1 MKIAIVRLSAL
12 GDIIVSAVFLAAIK
26 ERLPNAQI
34 EWFVDERFSAILEHS
49 PYIDKLHPIALKS
62 ALKTFNP
69 LKIFKLFKSLRAYE
83 YDIIIDM
90 QGLVKSALIAQTL
103 KAPKKVGFDYASARE
118 GLSAFFYSQKVS
130 IAYNEPILKRNFTL
144 LSHALNLSQ
153 KEISNEISESLSS
166 RSKVFSYQD
175 SPKIDALNLNENK
188 LKILFVLETSKINKT
203 YPTERFKELALM
215 LENFQICL
223 LWHANEDKAN
233 ALYGALKNQRDVL
246 LLPKLTLN
254 EVKALLFKMDLII
267 GGDTGITHLAWAL
280 QKPSITLYG
289 NTPMERF
296 KLESPINVSLTANS
310 NANYHKK
317 DFSIQNIE
325 PKKIKECVLNILK
338 EKNDL

>member
-12 GDIIVSAVFLAAIK
+12 GDIIVSAVFLSLIK
-26 ERLPNAQI
+26 ERFTDAQI

-62 ALKTFNP
+62 TLTTFNP

-90 QGLVKSALIAQTL
+90 QGLVKSALITQML

-130 IAYNEPILKRNFTL
+130 IAYDEPILKRNFTL
-144 LSHALNLSQ
+144 LSQALNLP
-153 KEISNEISESLSS
+153 KNEISEGLSS
-166 RSKVFSYQD
+166 RFKVFSYQD
-175 SPKIDALNLNENK
+175 SPKIDALNLNQNK
-188 LKILFVLETSKINKT
+188 PKILFVLETSKINKT
-203 YPTERFKELALM
+203 YPTERFKELALA

-223 LWHANEDKAN
+223 LWHADEKKAIT
-233 ALYGALKNQRDVL
+233 LYHALKHQCDVL

-254 EVKALLFKMDLII
+254 EVKALLFKMDVII

-280 QKPSITLYG
+280 QKASITLYG

-296 KLESPINVSLTANS
+296 KLESPINVSLTGNS

-317 DFSIQNIE
+317 DFSIQNID
-325 PKKIKECVLNILK
+325 PKKIKECVLNVLK
-338 EKNDL
+338 EKE

>member
-26 ERLPNAQI
+26 ECLPNAQI
-34 EWFVDERFSAILEHS
+34 EWFVDERFGAILEHS

-90 QGLVKSALIAQTL
+90 QGLVKSALIAQML

-144 LSHALNLSQ
+144 LFHALNLP
-153 KEISNEISESLSS
+153 KNEISEGLSS

-175 SPKIDALNLNENK
+175 SPKIDALNLNKNK
-188 LKILFVLETSKINKT
+188 PKILFVLETSKINKT
-203 YPTERFKELALM
+203 YPTERFKELALA

-223 LWHANEDKAN
+223 LWHADEYKAN
-233 ALYGALKNQRDVL
+233 ALYGALKNQCDAL

-296 KLESPINVSLTANS
+296 KLESPINVSLTGNS

-317 DFSIQNIE
+317 DFSIQNID

>member
-26 ERLPNAQI
+26 ERFTNAQI
-34 EWFVDERFSAILEHS
+34 EWFVDERFGAILEHS
-49 PYIDKLHPIALKS
+49 PYIDKLHPVALKS
-62 ALKTFNP
+62 TLTTFNP

-83 YDIIIDM
+83 YDIVIDM
-90 QGLVKSALIAQTL
+90 QGLIKSALITQML

-130 IAYNEPILKRNFTL
+130 IAYNESVLKRNFTL
-144 LSHALNLSQ
+144 LSHALNLPK
-153 KEISNEISESLSS
+153 KEISEGLSS

-175 SPKIDALNLNENK
+175 SPKIDALNLNKNK
-188 LKILFVLETSKINKT
+188 PKILFVLETSKINKT
-203 YPTERFKELALM
+203 YPIERFKELALA

-223 LWHANEDKAN
+223 LWHADEDKAT

-296 KLESPINVSLTANS
+296 KLESPINVSLTGNS

-338 EKNDL
+338 EKE

>member
-26 ERLPNAQI
+26 ECLPNAQI
-34 EWFVDERFSAILEHS
+34 EWFVDERFGAILEHS

-62 ALKTFNP
+62 VLTTFNP

-90 QGLVKSALIAQTL
+90 QGLVKSALITQML

-130 IAYNEPILKRNFTL
+130 IAYDEPILKRNFTL
-144 LSHALNLSQ
+144 LSHALNLP
-153 KEISNEISESLSS
+153 KNEISEGLNS
-166 RSKVFSYQD
+166 RAKVFSYQD
-175 SPKIDALNLNENK
+175 SPKINALNWNQNK
-188 LKILFVLETSKINKT
+188 PKILFVLETSKINKT

-223 LWHANEDKAN
+223 LWHANEEKAIT
-233 ALYGALKNQRDVL
+233 LYHALKHQHDIL

-254 EVKALLFKMDLII
+254 EVKALLFKMDVII

-296 KLESPINVSLTANS
+296 KLESPINVSLTGNS

-325 PKKIKECVLNILK
+325 PKKIKECVLNVLK
-338 EKNDL
+338 EKE

>member
-26 ERLPNAQI
+26 ECLPNAQI

-62 ALKTFNP
+62 ALTTFNP

-90 QGLVKSALIAQTL
+90 QGLVKSALIAQML

-130 IAYNEPILKRNFTL
+130 IAYDEPILKRNFTL
-144 LSHALNLSQ
+144 LSHALNLP
-153 KEISNEISESLSS
+153 KNEISEGLSS

-175 SPKIDALNLNENK
+175 SPKINALNLNENK

-223 LWHANEDKAN
+223 LWHADEHKAIT
-233 ALYGALKNQRDVL
+233 LYHALKHQCDIL

-280 QKPSITLYG
+280 QKASITLYG

-296 KLESPINVSLTANS
+296 KLESPINVSLTGNS

-317 DFSIQNIE
+317 DFSIQNID

-338 EKNDL
+338 EKE

>member
-1 MKIAIVRLSAL
+1 M
-12 GDIIVSAVFLAAIK
+12 SAVFLAAIK
-26 ERLPNAQI
+26 ECLPNAQI

-62 ALKTFNP
+62 ALTTFNP

-90 QGLVKSALIAQTL
+90 QGLVKSALITQML

-118 GLSAFFYSQKVS
+118 SLSAFFYSQKVS
-130 IAYNEPILKRNFTL
+130 IAYDEPILKRNFTL
-144 LSHALNLSQ
+144 LSQALNLP
-153 KEISNEISESLSS
+153 KNEISEGLSS
-166 RSKVFSYQD
+166 RFKVFSYQD
-175 SPKIDALNLNENK
+175 SSKINALNLNQNK
-188 LKILFVLETSKINKT
+188 PKILFVLETSKINKT
-203 YPTERFKELALM
+203 YPTERFKELALA

-223 LWHANEDKAN
+223 LWHADEKKATT
-233 ALYGALKNQRDVL
+233 LYHSLKNQCDTL

-296 KLESPINVSLTANS
+296 KLESPINVSLTGNS

-338 EKNDL
+338 EKE

>member
-12 GDIIVSAVFLAAIK
+12 GDIIVSAVFLALIK
-26 ERLPNAQI
+26 ERFTNAQI
-34 EWFVDERFSAILEHS
+34 EWFVDERFGAILEHS

-62 ALKTFNP
+62 TLTTFNP

-83 YDIIIDM
+83 YDIVIDM
-90 QGLVKSALIAQTL
+90 QGLIKSALITQML

-118 GLSAFFYSQKVS
+118 GLSAFFYSQKIS
-130 IAYNEPILKRNFTL
+130 IAYNESVLKRNFTL
-144 LSHALNLSQ
+144 LFHALNLP
-153 KEISNEISESLSS
+153 KKEISESLSS

-175 SPKIDALNLNENK
+175 SLKIDALNLNKNK
-188 LKILFVLETSKINKT
+188 PKILFVLETSKINKT
-203 YPTERFKELALM
+203 YPIERFKELALA

-223 LWHANEDKAN
+223 LWHADEDKAT

-296 KLESPINVSLTANS
+296 KLESPINVSLTGNS

-317 DFSIQNIE
+317 DFSIQNID

-338 EKNDL
+338 EKE

>member
-26 ERLPNAQI
+26 ECLPNAQI
-34 EWFVDERFSAILEHS
+34 EWFVDERFGAILEHS

-62 ALKTFNP
+62 TLTTFNP

-90 QGLVKSALIAQTL
+90 QGLVKSALITQML
-103 KAPKKVGFDYASARE
+103 KSPKKVGFDYASARE

-144 LSHALNLSQ
+144 LSHALNLP
-153 KEISNEISESLSS
+153 KNEISEGLSS
-166 RSKVFSYQD
+166 RDKVFSYQN
-175 SPKIDALNLNENK
+175 SPKIDALNLNQNK
-188 LKILFVLETSKINKT
+188 PKILFVLETSKINKT
-203 YPTERFKELALM
+203 YPIERFKELALM

-223 LWHANEDKAN
+223 LWHADEDKAN
-233 ALYGALKNQRDVL
+233 ALYGALKHKRDAL

-280 QKPSITLYG
+280 QKASITLYG

-296 KLESPINVSLTANS
+296 KLESPINVSLTGNS

-317 DFSIQNIE
+317 DFSIQNID

-338 EKNDL
+338 EKE

>member
-26 ERLPNAQI
+26 ERFTDAQI
-34 EWFVDERFSAILEHS
+34 EWFVDERFGAILEHS

-90 QGLVKSALIAQTL
+90 QGLVKSALITQML

-130 IAYNEPILKRNFTL
+130 IAYDEPILKRNFTL
-144 LSHALNLSQ
+144 LSQALNLT
-153 KEISNEISESLSS
+153 KNEISEGLSS
-166 RSKVFSYQD
+166 RAKVFSYQD
-175 SPKIDALNLNENK
+175 SPKIDALNLNKNK
-188 LKILFVLETSKINKT
+188 PKILFVLETSKINKT
-203 YPTERFKELALM
+203 YPTERFKELALA

-223 LWHANEDKAN
+223 LWHADEHKATT
-233 ALYGALKNQRDVL
+233 LYHALKHQCDTL

-254 EVKALLFKMDLII
+254 EVKALLFKMDVIV

-280 QKPSITLYG
+280 QKASITLYG

-296 KLESPINVSLTANS
+296 KLESPINVSLTGNS

-317 DFSIQNIE
+317 DFSIQNID

-338 EKNDL
+338 EKE

>member
-26 ERLPNAQI
+26 ERFTDAQI
-34 EWFVDERFSAILEHS
+34 EWFVDERFGAILEHS

-90 QGLVKSALIAQTL
+90 QGLVKSALITQML

-130 IAYNEPILKRNFTL
+130 IAYDEPILKRNFTL
-144 LSHALNLSQ
+144 LSHALNLP
-153 KEISNEISESLSS
+153 KNEISESLSS

-175 SPKIDALNLNENK
+175 SPKINALNLNQNK

-203 YPTERFKELALM
+203 YPTERFKELALA

-223 LWHANEDKAN
+223 LWHADEHKATT
-233 ALYGALKNQRDVL
+233 LYHALKHQRDVL

-254 EVKALLFKMDLII
+254 EVKALLFKMDVII

-296 KLESPINVSLTANS
+296 KLESPINVSLTGNS

-317 DFSIQNIE
+317 DFSIQNID

-338 EKNDL
+338 EKE

>member
-26 ERLPNAQI
+26 ERFIDAQI

-62 ALKTFNP
+62 TLTTFNP
-69 LKIFKLFKSLRAYE
+69 LEIFKLFKSLRAYE
-83 YDIIIDM
+83 YDIVIDM
-90 QGLVKSALIAQTL
+90 QGLVKSALITQML

-118 GLSAFFYSQKVS
+118 SLSAFFYSQKVS

-144 LSHALNLSQ
+144 LSHALNLPK
-153 KEISNEISESLSS
+153 KEISEGLSS

-175 SPKIDALNLNENK
+175 SLKIDALNLNQNK
-188 LKILFVLETSKINKT
+188 PKILFVLETSKVNKT
-203 YPTERFKELALM
+203 YPTERFKELALA

-223 LWHANEDKAN
+223 LWHADEKKATT
-233 ALYGALKNQRDVL
+233 LYGTLKDQCDAL

-296 KLESPINVSLTANS
+296 KLESPINVSLTGNS

-338 EKNDL
+338 EKE

>member
-26 ERLPNAQI
+26 ECFTDAQI

-62 ALKTFNP
+62 ALTTFNP
-69 LKIFKLFKSLRAYE
+69 LKIFKLFKSLRTYE

-90 QGLVKSALIAQTL
+90 QGLVKSALITQML

-130 IAYNEPILKRNFTL
+130 IAYDEPILKRNFTL
-144 LSHALNLSQ
+144 LSQALNLP
-153 KEISNEISESLSS
+153 KNEISQSLSS
-166 RSKVFSYQD
+166 RFKVFSYQD
-175 SPKIDALNLNENK
+175 SPKINALNLNQNK
-188 LKILFVLETSKINKT
+188 PKILFVLETSKINKT
-203 YPTERFKELALM
+203 YPTERFKELALA

-223 LWHANEDKAN
+223 LWHADEKKATT
-233 ALYGALKNQRDVL
+233 LYHALKHQRDVL

-296 KLESPINVSLTANS
+296 KLESPINVSLTGNS

-317 DFSIQNIE
+317 DFSIQNID

-338 EKNDL
+338 EKE

>member
-12 GDIIVSAVFLAAIK
+12 GDIIVSAVFLVAIK
-26 ERLPNAQI
+26 ECLPNAQI

-49 PYIDKLHPIALKS
+49 PYVDKLHPIALKR

-90 QGLVKSALIAQTL
+90 QGLVKSALITQML

-118 GLSAFFYSQKVS
+118 SLSAFFYSQKVS
-130 IAYNEPILKRNFTL
+130 IAYDEPILKRNFTL
-144 LSHALNLSQ
+144 LSHALNLP
-153 KEISNEISESLSS
+153 KNEISEGLSS
-166 RSKVFSYQD
+166 RAKVFSYQD
-175 SPKIDALNLNENK
+175 SPKINALNLNENK
-188 LKILFVLETSKINKT
+188 PKILFVLETSQINKT

-223 LWHANEDKAN
+223 LWHADEEKAIT
-233 ALYGALKNQRDVL
+233 LYHALKHQCDIL

-254 EVKALLFKMDLII
+254 EVKALLFKMDLVI

-280 QKPSITLYG
+280 QKASITLYG

-296 KLESPINVSLTANS
+296 KLESPINVSLTGNS

-325 PKKIKECVLNILK
+325 PKKIKECVLNVLK
-338 EKNDL
+338 EKE

>member
-12 GDIIVSAVFLAAIK
+12 GDIIVSAVFLALIR
-26 ERLPNAQI
+26 ERFTNAQI
-34 EWFVDERFSAILEHS
+34 EWFVDERFGAILEHS

-62 ALKTFNP
+62 TLTTFNP

-83 YDIIIDM
+83 YDIVIDM
-90 QGLVKSALIAQTL
+90 QGLIKSALITQML
-103 KAPKKVGFDYASARE
+103 KAPKKVGFDCTSARE

-130 IAYNEPILKRNFTL
+130 IAYNESVLKRNFTL
-144 LSHALNLSQ
+144 LSHALNLPK
-153 KEISNEISESLSS
+153 KEISEGLRS

-175 SPKIDALNLNENK
+175 SPKIDALNLNKNK
-188 LKILFVLETSKINKT
+188 PKILFVLETSKINKT
-203 YPTERFKELALM
+203 YSIERFKELALA

-223 LWHANEDKAN
+223 LWHADEDKAT

-296 KLESPINVSLTANS
+296 KLESPINVSLTGNS

-338 EKNDL
+338 EKE

>member
-26 ERLPNAQI
+26 ECLPNAQI

-62 ALKTFNP
+62 ALTTFNP

-90 QGLVKSALIAQTL
+90 QGLVKSALITQML

-130 IAYNEPILKRNFTL
+130 IAYDEPILKRNFTL
-144 LSHALNLSQ
+144 LSHALNLP
-153 KEISNEISESLSS
+153 KNEISEGLSS
-166 RSKVFSYQD
+166 RSKVFFYQD
-175 SPKIDALNLNENK
+175 SPKINALNLNQNK
-188 LKILFVLETSKINKT
+188 PKILFVLETSKINKT
-203 YPTERFKELALM
+203 YPIERFKDLALM

-223 LWHANEDKAN
+223 LWHADGDKAN
-233 ALYGALKNQRDVL
+233 ALYGALKHQRDVL

-254 EVKALLFKMDLII
+254 EVKALLFKMDVII

-296 KLESPINVSLTANS
+296 KLESPINVSLTGNS

-317 DFSIQNIE
+317 DFSIQNID

-338 EKNDL
+338 EKE

>member
-12 GDIIVSAVFLAAIK
+12 GDIIVSAVFLALIK
-26 ERLPNAQI
+26 ERFTNAQI
-34 EWFVDERFSAILEHS
+34 EWFVDERFGAILEHS

-62 ALKTFNP
+62 ILTTFNP

-83 YDIIIDM
+83 YDIVIDM
-90 QGLVKSALIAQTL
+90 QGLIKSALITQML

-130 IAYNEPILKRNFTL
+130 IAYNESILKRNFTL
-144 LSHALNLSQ
+144 LSHALNLPQ
-153 KEISNEISESLSS
+153 KEISEGLNS

-175 SPKIDALNLNENK
+175 SPKIDALNLNKNK
-188 LKILFVLETSKINKT
+188 PKILFVLETSKINKT
-203 YPTERFKELALM
+203 YPIERFKELALA

-223 LWHANEDKAN
+223 LWHADEYKAN

-296 KLESPINVSLTANS
+296 KLESPINVSLTGNS

>member
-1 MKIAIVRLSAL
+1 M
-12 GDIIVSAVFLAAIK
+12 SAVFLAAIK
-26 ERLPNAQI
+26 ERFANAQI

-62 ALKTFNP
+62 TLTTFNP

-83 YDIIIDM
+83 YDIVIDM
-90 QGLVKSALIAQTL
+90 QGLIKSALITQML
-103 KAPKKVGFDYASARE
+103 KAPKKVGFGYASARE

-130 IAYNEPILKRNFTL
+130 IAYNEPVLKRNFTL
-144 LSHALNLSQ
+144 LFHALNLP
-153 KEISNEISESLSS
+153 KKEISESLSS

-188 LKILFVLETSKINKT
+188 PKILFVLETSKINKT
-203 YPTERFKELALM
+203 YPIERFKELALA

-223 LWHANEDKAN
+223 LWHASEDKAT
-233 ALYGALKNQRDVL
+233 ALYHTLKNQRDVL

-296 KLESPINVSLTANS
+296 KLESPINVSLTGNS

-338 EKNDL
+338 EKE

>member
-12 GDIIVSAVFLAAIK
+12 GDIIVSAVFLALIK
-26 ERLPNAQI
+26 ERFTNAQI
-34 EWFVDERFSAILEHS
+34 EWFVDERFGAILEHS

-62 ALKTFNP
+62 TLTTFNP
-69 LKIFKLFKSLRAYE
+69 LKIFKFFKSLRAYE
-83 YDIIIDM
+83 YDIVIDM
-90 QGLVKSALIAQTL
+90 QGLIKSALITQML

-130 IAYNEPILKRNFTL
+130 IAYNEPVLKRNFTL
-144 LSHALNLSQ
+144 LFHALNLP
-153 KEISNEISESLSS
+153 KKEISESLSS

-175 SPKIDALNLNENK
+175 SPKIDALSLNKNK
-188 LKILFVLETSKINKT
+188 PKILFVLETSKINKT
-203 YPTERFKELALM
+203 YPIERFKELALA

-223 LWHANEDKAN
+223 LWHASEDKAT
-233 ALYGALKNQRDVL
+233 ALYGALKNQCDVL

-296 KLESPINVSLTANS
+296 KLESPINVSLTGNS

-338 EKNDL
+338 EKE

>member
-12 GDIIVSAVFLAAIK
+12 GDIIVSAVFLTLIK
-26 ERLPNAQI
+26 ERFTNAQI
-34 EWFVDERFSAILEHS
+34 EWFVDERFDAILEHS
-49 PYIDKLHPIALKS
+49 PYIDKLHPIALKNT
-62 ALKTFNP
+62 LTTFNP

-83 YDIIIDM
+83 YDMVIDM
-90 QGLVKSALIAQTL
+90 QGLIKSALITQML

-118 GLSAFFYSQKVS
+118 SLSAFFYSQKVS
-130 IAYNEPILKRNFTL
+130 IAYDEPILKRNFTL
-144 LSHALNLSQ
+144 LSQALNLP
-153 KEISNEISESLSS
+153 KNEISEGLNS

-175 SPKIDALNLNENK
+175 SPKIDALNLNKNK

-203 YPTERFKELALM
+203 YPIERFKELALA

-223 LWHANEDKAN
+223 LWHADETKA
-233 ALYGALKNQRDVL
+233 ATLYHTLKNQRDVL

-296 KLESPINVSLTANS
+296 KLESPINVSLTGNS

-317 DFSIQNIE
+317 DFSIQNID

-338 EKNDL
+338 EKE

>member
-1 MKIAIVRLSAL
+1 M
-12 GDIIVSAVFLAAIK
+12 SAVFLALIK
-26 ERLPNAQI
+26 ERFTDAQI
-34 EWFVDERFSAILEHS
+34 EWFVDERFGAILEHS

-62 ALKTFNP
+62 TLTTLNP

-90 QGLVKSALIAQTL
+90 QGLVKSALITQML

-130 IAYNEPILKRNFTL
+130 IAYDEPILKRNFTL
-144 LSHALNLSQ
+144 LSQALNLP
-153 KEISNEISESLSS
+153 KEEISQSLSS
-166 RSKVFSYQD
+166 RFKVFSYQD
-175 SPKIDALNLNENK
+175 SPKIDALNLNQNK

-203 YPTERFKELALM
+203 YPIERFKELALA

-223 LWHANEDKAN
+223 LWHADEHKATT
-233 ALYGALKNQRDVL
+233 LYHALKHQRDVL

-296 KLESPINVSLTANS
+296 KLESPINVSLTGNS

-317 DFSIQNIE
+317 DFSIQNID

-338 EKNDL
+338 EKE

>member
-12 GDIIVSAVFLAAIK
+12 GDIIVSAVFLTLIK
-26 ERLPNAQI
+26 ERFANAQI
-34 EWFVDERFSAILEHS
+34 EWFVDERFGAILEHS

-62 ALKTFNP
+62 TLTTFNP

-83 YDIIIDM
+83 YDIVIDM
-90 QGLVKSALIAQTL
+90 QGLIKSALITQML

-130 IAYNEPILKRNFTL
+130 IAYNEPVLKRNFTL
-144 LSHALNLSQ
+144 LFHALNLPQ
-153 KEISNEISESLSS
+153 KEISEGLRS

-175 SPKIDALNLNENK
+175 SPKIDALNLNKNK
-188 LKILFVLETSKINKT
+188 LKILFVLETSRINKT
-203 YPTERFKELALM
+203 YPIERFKELALA

-223 LWHANEDKAN
+223 LWHADEDKAN
-233 ALYGALKNQRDVL
+233 VLYGALKNQRDVL

-296 KLESPINVSLTANS
+296 KLESPINVSLTGNS

-338 EKNDL
+338 EKE

>member
-26 ERLPNAQI
+26 ERFTNAQI

-62 ALKTFNP
+62 VLTTFNP

-83 YDIIIDM
+83 YDIVIDM
-90 QGLVKSALIAQTL
+90 QGLVKSALITQML

-130 IAYNEPILKRNFTL
+130 IAYNEPVLKRNFTL
-144 LSHALNLSQ
+144 LSHALNLP
-153 KEISNEISESLSS
+153 KKEISESLSS

-175 SPKIDALNLNENK
+175 SPKVDALNLNKNK

-203 YPTERFKELALM
+203 YPIERFKELALA

-223 LWHANEDKAN
+223 LWHADEHKATT
-233 ALYGALKNQRDVL
+233 LYHALKHQRDVL

-254 EVKALLFKMDLII
+254 EVKALLFKMDVII

-296 KLESPINVSLTANS
+296 KLESPINVSLTGNS

-338 EKNDL
+338 EKK

>member
-12 GDIIVSAVFLAAIK
+12 GDIIVSAVFLAVIK
-26 ERLPNAQI
+26 ECLPNAQI
-34 EWFVDERFSAILEHS
+34 EWFVDERFGAILEHS
-49 PYIDKLHPIALKS
+49 PYIDKIHPIALKS
-62 ALKTFNP
+62 ALTTFNP
-69 LKIFKLFKSLRAYE
+69 LKIFKLLKSLRAYE

-90 QGLVKSALIAQTL
+90 QGLIKSALITQTL

-130 IAYNEPILKRNFTL
+130 IAYDEPILKRNFTL
-144 LSHALNLSQ
+144 LSHALNLP
-153 KEISNEISESLSS
+153 KNEISEGLSS
-166 RSKVFSYQD
+166 RAKVFSYQD
-175 SPKIDALNLNENK
+175 SPQINALNLNKNK

-203 YPTERFKELALM
+203 YPIERFKELALM

-223 LWHANEDKAN
+223 LWHADEDKAN
-233 ALYGALKNQRDVL
+233 ALYGALKNQHDVL

-267 GGDTGITHLAWAL
+267 GGDTGITHLAWAF

-296 KLESPINVSLTANS
+296 KLESPINVSLTGNS

-338 EKNDL
+338 EKE

>member
-12 GDIIVSAVFLAAIK
+12 GDIIVGAVFLAAIK
-26 ERLPNAQI
+26 ECLPNAQI

-62 ALKTFNP
+62 TLTTLNP

-90 QGLVKSALIAQTL
+90 QGLVKSALITQTL

-130 IAYNEPILKRNFTL
+130 IAYNEPVLKRNFTL
-144 LSHALNLSQ
+144 LSHALNLP
-153 KEISNEISESLSS
+153 KKEISESLSS
-166 RSKVFSYQD
+166 RFKVFSYQD
-175 SPKIDALNLNENK
+175 SPKIDALNLNQNK
-188 LKILFVLETSKINKT
+188 PKILFVLETSKINKT
-203 YPTERFKELALM
+203 YPTERFKELALA

-223 LWHANEDKAN
+223 LWHADEKKATM
-233 ALYGALKNQRDVL
+233 LYHALKHQCDAL

-254 EVKALLFKMDLII
+254 EVKALLFKMDVII

-296 KLESPINVSLTANS
+296 KLESPINVSLTGNS

-338 EKNDL
+338 EKE

>member
-26 ERLPNAQI
+26 ECLPNAQI
-34 EWFVDERFSAILEHS
+34 EWFVDERFGAILEHS
-49 PYIDKLHPIALKS
+49 SYIDKLHPIALKS
-62 ALKTFNP
+62 TLMTFDP

-90 QGLVKSALIAQTL
+90 QGLVKSALITQML

-130 IAYNEPILKRNFTL
+130 IAYNEPVLKRNFTL
-144 LSHALNLSQ
+144 LSHALNLP
-153 KEISNEISESLSS
+153 KNEISEGLSS

-175 SPKIDALNLNENK
+175 SPKINALNLNKNK

-203 YPTERFKELALM
+203 YPIERFKELALA

-223 LWHANEDKAN
+223 LWHADEDKAA
-233 ALYGALKNQRDVL
+233 ALYHTLKNQRDVL

-254 EVKALLFKMDLII
+254 EIKALLFKMDLII

-296 KLESPINVSLTANS
+296 KLESPINVSLTGNS

-338 EKNDL
+338 EKE

>member
-12 GDIIVSAVFLAAIK
+12 GDIIVSAVFLTLIK
-26 ERLPNAQI
+26 EHFTNAQI
-34 EWFVDERFSAILEHS
+34 EWFVDERFGTILEHS
-49 PYIDKLHPIALKS
+49 PYIDELHPIALKS
-62 ALKTFNP
+62 TLTTFNP

-83 YDIIIDM
+83 YDIVIDM
-90 QGLVKSALIAQTL
+90 QGLIKSALITQML

-130 IAYNEPILKRNFTL
+130 IAYNEPVLKRNFTL
-144 LSHALNLSQ
+144 LSHALSLPK
-153 KEISNEISESLSS
+153 KEISEGLSS

-175 SPKIDALNLNENK
+175 SPKIDALNLNKNK

-203 YPTERFKELALM
+203 YPIERFKELALA

-223 LWHANEDKAN
+223 LWHADETKAT
-233 ALYGALKNQRDVL
+233 ALYHTLKNQCDVL

-296 KLESPINVSLTANS
+296 KLESPINVSLTGNS

-338 EKNDL
+338 EKE

>member
-12 GDIIVSAVFLAAIK
+12 GDIIVGAVFLAAIK
-26 ERLPNAQI
+26 ECLPNAQI
-34 EWFVDERFSAILEHS
+34 EWFVDERFGAILEHS

-62 ALKTFNP
+62 TLATFNP

-90 QGLVKSALIAQTL
+90 QGLVKSALITQTL
-103 KAPKKVGFDYASARE
+103 KSPKKVGFDYASARE

-130 IAYNEPILKRNFTL
+130 IAYDEPILKRNFTL
-144 LSHALNLSQ
+144 LSQALNLP
-153 KEISNEISESLSS
+153 KNEISESLSS
-166 RSKVFSYQD
+166 RAKVFSYQD
-175 SPKIDALNLNENK
+175 SPKINALNLNQNK
-188 LKILFVLETSKINKT
+188 PKILFVLETSKINKT
-203 YPTERFKELALM
+203 YPTERFKELALA

-223 LWHANEDKAN
+223 LWHADEDKAN

-296 KLESPINVSLTANS
+296 KLESPINVSLTGNS

-338 EKNDL
+338 EKE

>member
-26 ERLPNAQI
+26 ECLPNAQI

-62 ALKTFNP
+62 ALTTFNP

-90 QGLVKSALIAQTL
+90 QGLVKSALITQML

-118 GLSAFFYSQKVS
+118 GLSTFFYSQKVS
-130 IAYNEPILKRNFTL
+130 IAYDEPILKRNFTL
-144 LSHALNLSQ
+144 LSQALNLP
-153 KEISNEISESLSS
+153 KEEISQSLSS
-166 RSKVFSYQD
+166 RFKVFSYQD
-175 SPKIDALNLNENK
+175 SPKIDALNLNQNK

-203 YPTERFKELALM
+203 YPIERFKELALA

-223 LWHANEDKAN
+223 LWHADEHKATT
-233 ALYGALKNQRDVL
+233 LYHALKHQRDIL

-296 KLESPINVSLTANS
+296 KLESPINVSLTGNS

-317 DFSIQNIE
+317 DFSIQNID

-338 EKNDL
+338 EKE

>member
-26 ERLPNAQI
+26 ERFTDAQI

-62 ALKTFNP
+62 VLKTFNP

-90 QGLVKSALIAQTL
+90 QGLVKSALITQML
-103 KAPKKVGFDYASARE
+103 KAPKRVGFDYASARE

-130 IAYNEPILKRNFTL
+130 IAYDEPILKRNFTL
-144 LSHALNLSQ
+144 LSHALNLP
-153 KEISNEISESLSS
+153 KNEISESLSS
-166 RSKVFSYQD
+166 RAKVFSYQD
-175 SPKIDALNLNENK
+175 SPKINALNWNQNK
-188 LKILFVLETSKINKT
+188 PKILFVLETSKINKT
-203 YPTERFKELALM
+203 YPIERFKELALA

-223 LWHANEDKAN
+223 LWHADEDKAN
-233 ALYGALKNQRDVL
+233 ALYGALKNQCDAL

-254 EVKALLFKMDLII
+254 EVKALLFKMDVII

-296 KLESPINVSLTANS
+296 KLESPINVSLTGNS

-325 PKKIKECVLNILK
+325 PKKIKECVLSILK
-338 EKNDL
+338 EKE

>member
-1 MKIAIVRLSAL
+1 M
-12 GDIIVSAVFLAAIK
+12 SAVFLAAIK
-26 ERLPNAQI
+26 ERFTNAQI
-34 EWFVDERFSAILEHS
+34 EWFVDERFGAILEHS

-62 ALKTFNP
+62 TLTTFNP

-83 YDIIIDM
+83 YDIVIDM
-90 QGLVKSALIAQTL
+90 QGLIKSALITQTL

-144 LSHALNLSQ
+144 LFHALNLP
-153 KEISNEISESLSS
+153 KNEISEGLSS

-175 SPKIDALNLNENK
+175 SPKIDALNLNKNK

-203 YPTERFKELALM
+203 YPIERFKELALM

-223 LWHANEDKAN
+223 LWHADEYKAN

-296 KLESPINVSLTANS
+296 KLESPINVSLTGNS

-338 EKNDL
+338 EKE

>member
-12 GDIIVSAVFLAAIK
+12 GDIIVGAVFLAAIK
-26 ERLPNAQI
+26 ECLPNAQI

-62 ALKTFNP
+62 ALTTFNP

-90 QGLVKSALIAQTL
+90 QGLVKSALITQML

-130 IAYNEPILKRNFTL
+130 IAYDEPILKRNFTL
-144 LSHALNLSQ
+144 LSQALNLP
-153 KEISNEISESLSS
+153 KEEISQSLSS
-166 RSKVFSYQD
+166 RFKVFSYQD
-175 SPKIDALNLNENK
+175 SPKINALNWNQNK
-188 LKILFVLETSKINKT
+188 PKILFVLETSKINKT
-203 YPTERFKELALM
+203 YPIERFKELALA

-223 LWHANEDKAN
+223 LWHADEHKATT
-233 ALYGALKNQRDVL
+233 LYHALKHQCDVL

-254 EVKALLFKMDLII
+254 EVKALLFKMDVII

-296 KLESPINVSLTANS
+296 KLESPINVSLTGNS

-317 DFSIQNIE
+317 DFSIQNID

-338 EKNDL
+338 EKE

>member
-12 GDIIVSAVFLAAIK
+12 GDIIVSAVFLALIK
-26 ERLPNAQI
+26 ERFTNAQI

-62 ALKTFNP
+62 TLTTFNP

-83 YDIIIDM
+83 YDIVVDM
-90 QGLVKSALIAQTL
+90 QGLIKSALITQML

-130 IAYNEPILKRNFTL
+130 IAYNESVLKRNFTL
-144 LSHALNLSQ
+144 LSHALNLPK
-153 KEISNEISESLSS
+153 KEISEGLSS
-166 RSKVFSYQD
+166 RFKVFSYQD
-175 SPKIDALNLNENK
+175 SPKIDALNLNKNK
-188 LKILFVLETSKINKT
+188 PKILFVLETSKTNKT
-203 YPTERFKELALM
+203 YPIERFKDLALM

-223 LWHANEDKAN
+223 LWHADEHKATT
-233 ALYGALKNQRDVL
+233 LYHALKHQRDAL

-296 KLESPINVSLTANS
+296 KLESPINVSLTGNL

-317 DFSIQNIE
+317 DFSIQNID

-338 EKNDL
+338 EKE

>member
-1 MKIAIVRLSAL
+1 M
-12 GDIIVSAVFLAAIK
+12 SAVFLTLIK
-26 ERLPNAQI
+26 ERFTNAQI

-62 ALKTFNP
+62 TLTTFNP

-83 YDIIIDM
+83 YDIVIDM
-90 QGLVKSALIAQTL
+90 QGLIKSALITQML

-130 IAYNEPILKRNFTL
+130 IAYNEPVLKRNFML
-144 LSHALNLSQ
+144 LSHALNLPK
-153 KEISNEISESLSS
+153 KEISEGLSS

-203 YPTERFKELALM
+203 YPIERFKELALA

-223 LWHANEDKAN
+223 LWHASEDKAV

-296 KLESPINVSLTANS
+296 KLESPINVSLTDNS

-338 EKNDL
+338 EKE

>member
-26 ERLPNAQI
+26 ECLPDAQI
-34 EWFVDERFSAILEHS
+34 EWFVDERFGAILEHS

-62 ALKTFNP
+62 TLTTFNP

-103 KAPKKVGFDYASARE
+103 KAPRKVGFDYASARE
-118 GLSAFFYSQKVS
+118 GLSAFFYSQKVF
-130 IAYNEPILKRNFTL
+130 IAYDEPILKRNFTL
-144 LSHALNLSQ
+144 LSQALNWP
-153 KEISNEISESLSS
+153 KNEISEGLSS

-175 SPKIDALNLNENK
+175 SPKIDALNLNKNK

-223 LWHANEDKAN
+223 LWHADEKKAIT
-233 ALYGALKNQRDVL
+233 LYHALKNQCDVL

-280 QKPSITLYG
+280 QKASITLYG

-296 KLESPINVSLTANS
+296 KLESPINVSLTGNS

-338 EKNDL
+338 EKE

>member
-26 ERLPNAQI
+26 ERFTNAQI
-34 EWFVDERFSAILEHS
+34 EWFVDERFGAILEHS

-62 ALKTFNP
+62 TLTTFNP

-83 YDIIIDM
+83 YDIVIDM
-90 QGLVKSALIAQTL
+90 QGLIKSALITQML
-103 KAPKKVGFDYASARE
+103 KAPKKVGFDCTSARE
-118 GLSAFFYSQKVS
+118 GLSALFYSQKVS
-130 IAYNEPILKRNFTL
+130 IAYNESVLKRNFTL
-144 LSHALNLSQ
+144 LSHALNLPK
-153 KEISNEISESLSS
+153 KEISEGLSS

-175 SPKIDALNLNENK
+175 SPKIDALNLNKNK
-188 LKILFVLETSKINKT
+188 PKILFVLETSKINKT
-203 YPTERFKELALM
+203 YPIERFKELALA

-223 LWHANEDKAN
+223 LWHASEDKAT

-296 KLESPINVSLTANS
+296 KLESPINVSLTGNS

-317 DFSIQNIE
+317 DFSIQSID

-338 EKNDL
+338 EKE

>member
-1 MKIAIVRLSAL
+1 M
-12 GDIIVSAVFLAAIK
+12 SAVFLAAIK
-26 ERLPNAQI
+26 ERFANAQI
-34 EWFVDERFSAILEHS
+34 EWFVDERFGAILEHS

-62 ALKTFNP
+62 TLTTFNP

-83 YDIIIDM
+83 YDMVIDM
-90 QGLVKSALIAQTL
+90 QGLIKSALITQML
-103 KAPKKVGFDYASARE
+103 KAPKKVGFDCTSARE

-130 IAYNEPILKRNFTL
+130 IAYNESVLKRNFTL
-144 LSHALNLSQ
+144 LSHALNLPK
-153 KEISNEISESLSS
+153 KEISEGLSS

-175 SPKIDALNLNENK
+175 SPKIDALNLNKNK
-188 LKILFVLETSKINKT
+188 PKILFVLETSKINKT
-203 YPTERFKELALM
+203 YPIERFKELALA

-223 LWHANEDKAN
+223 LWHASEDKAT

-296 KLESPINVSLTANS
+296 KLESPINVSLTGNS

-338 EKNDL
+338 EKE

>member
-1 MKIAIVRLSAL
+1 M
-12 GDIIVSAVFLAAIK
+12 SAVFLVAIK
-26 ERLPNAQI
+26 ECLPNAQI
-34 EWFVDERFSAILEHS
+34 EWFVDERFGAILEHS

-130 IAYNEPILKRNFTL
+130 IAYDEPILKRNFTL
-144 LSHALNLSQ
+144 LSHALNLPQ
-153 KEISNEISESLSS
+153 KEISKEISESLSS
-166 RSKVFSYQD
+166 RAKVFSYQD
-175 SPKIDALNLNENK
+175 SPKIDALNLNKNK
-188 LKILFVLETSKINKT
+188 PKILFVLETSQINKT
-203 YPTERFKELALM
+203 YPIERFKELALM

-233 ALYGALKNQRDVL
+233 ALYGTLKNQHDVL

-280 QKPSITLYG
+280 QKASITLYG

-296 KLESPINVSLTANS
+296 KLESPINVSLTGNS
-310 NANYHKK
+310 NASYHKK

-338 EKNDL
+338 EKE

>member
-26 ERLPNAQI
+26 ECLPNAQI
-34 EWFVDERFSAILEHS
+34 EWFVDERFGAILEHS

-62 ALKTFNP
+62 ALTTFNP

-90 QGLVKSALIAQTL
+90 QGLVKSALITQTL

-130 IAYNEPILKRNFTL
+130 IAYDEPILKRNFTL
-144 LSHALNLSQ
+144 LSHALNLPK
-153 KEISNEISESLSS
+153 KEISQSLSS
-166 RSKVFSYQD
+166 RFKVFSYQD
-175 SPKIDALNLNENK
+175 SPKINALNLNQNK
-188 LKILFVLETSKINKT
+188 PKILFVLETSQINKT
-203 YPTERFKELALM
+203 YPTERFKELALA

-223 LWHANEDKAN
+223 LWHADEHKAT
-233 ALYGALKNQRDVL
+233 ALYHALKHQRDVL

-296 KLESPINVSLTANS
+296 KLESPINVSLTGNS

-338 EKNDL
+338 EKE

>member
-26 ERLPNAQI
+26 ECLPNAQI
-34 EWFVDERFSAILEHS
+34 EWFVDERFGAILEHS

-62 ALKTFNP
+62 TLTTLNP

-83 YDIIIDM
+83 YDIVIDM
-90 QGLVKSALIAQTL
+90 QGLIKSALITQML

-130 IAYNEPILKRNFTL
+130 IAYDEPILKRNFTL
-144 LSHALNLSQ
+144 LFHALNLP
-153 KEISNEISESLSS
+153 KNEISEGLSS
-166 RSKVFSYQD
+166 RFKVFSYQD
-175 SPKIDALNLNENK
+175 SPKIDALNLNKNK
-188 LKILFVLETSKINKT
+188 PKILFVLETSKTNKT
-203 YPTERFKELALM
+203 YPIERFKDLALM

-223 LWHANEDKAN
+223 LWHADEHKATT
-233 ALYGALKNQRDVL
+233 LYHALKHQRDAL

-296 KLESPINVSLTANS
+296 KLESPINVSLTGNS

-338 EKNDL
+338 EKE